1 MISRCN
7 MCMNQWSV
15 YDAVIWKAEYVS
27 QGTKGYKQQWSPWLC
42 LSLFVSSNPV
52 KCGLAVWDLLVPC
65 LSHLGPNK
73 LEVEMDRKS
82 IWGTYVSV
90 KKIIE
95 KGLSL
100 LAWVIDIYY
109 QE

>member
-1 MISRCN
+1 
-7 MCMNQWSV
+7 
-15 YDAVIWKAEYVS
+15 
-27 QGTKGYKQQWSPWLC
+27 
-42 LSLFVSSNPV
+42 
-52 KCGLAVWDLLVPC
+52 
-65 LSHLGPNK
+65 
-73 LEVEMDRKS
+73 MDRKS